1 VWRGSIINAPK
12 RDGVKTG
19 QHICRCFSARFLKV
33 LEDIVLYMEDIL
45 QSPKEYTKKVILT
58 HTIIKILKLEIKLQ
72 FKKAAPLKKRT
83 HKLQKGDS

>member
-1 VWRGSIINAPK
+1 
-12 RDGVKTG
+12 
-19 QHICRCFSARFLKV
+19 V

-72 FKKAAPLKKRT
+72 FKKAPHSRKALTNFKRVTADFPKGIKKNR
-83 HKLQKGDS
+83 